1 MSKRRSKIPNPIE
14 IYMVAIAISFI
25 YDAIFLAIIEKIEAK
40 EREQS
45 KPKER
50 LEIVQPKEE
59 ENLEIHPIESEE
71 SKIFTYNDKVYD
83 LNHLYRLSNDE
94 ATYLCHL
101 DPETYYYYD
110 LNTEQAIAIEGY
122 EDFFHY
128 QVEDHISKEEALKYM
143 DNEEMISHEKTFV
156 KK

>member
-25 YDAIFLAIIEKIEAK
+25 YDAIILAIIEKIEAK

-59 ENLEIHPIESEE
+59 ENLEILPIESEE
-71 SKIFTYNDKVYD
+71 SKEFTYNDKVYD

-143 DNEEMISHEKTFV
+143 DNEEMTSHEKTFV